1 MAHWFDDLPEV
12 TGGLP
17 LDAAGLQ
24 RWPDRAM
31 DARLHHLRFC
41 PVIASELYQLAR
53 FLPVT
58 VVDQPD
64 GVMVMAD
71 LRPQILRRPAF
82 AEDGSFQRS
91 YRPMVSRL
99 LPFAVTRAGV
109 AIRLQDGLVQPEPD
123 RLPELQ
129 TQISH
134 MLAAQA
140 AGVRML
146 TEAAELLLSEGL
158 LVREGEAPEW
168 RPLPVDQAEEARRA
182 CANLPARPGSFLALR
197 LLAVL
202 EFSHLHR
209 QEHRP
214 AQSDAESLSRLAGR
228 NEALRRQT
236 FLLRDDQLDFS
247 HLAPAIGALMAKD
260 PADVDPATP
269 DPAG

>member
-1 MAHWFDDLPEV
+1 MSHWFDDLPDV
-12 TGGLP
+12 AGGQP

-31 DARLHHLRFC
+31 DGRLHHLRFC
-41 PVIASELYQLAR
+41 PVVAAELYQLAR

-58 VVDQPD
+58 VVEQPD

-71 LRPQILRRPAF
+71 LRPDILRRPAF

-91 YRPMVSRL
+91 YRPQVTRL
-99 LPFAVTRAGV
+99 LPFVATRAGAV
-109 AIRLQDGLVQPEPD
+109 IRLQDSLIQPEPE
-123 RLPELQ
+123 RPAELQ
-129 TQISH
+129 RQLSQ

-146 TEAAELLLSEGL
+146 TEAADLLVSEGVL
-158 LVREGEAPEW
+158 MRQGEGPEW
-168 RPLPVDQAEEARRA
+168 RPFPADRADEARRA
-182 CANLPARPGSFLALR
+182 AGNLPARPGSFLALR

-214 AQSDAESLSRLAGR
+214 AQSDAESLSRLSGR

-236 FLLRDDQLDFS
+236 FLMQDDQLDFS
-247 HLAPAIGALMAKD
+247 QLQPGADSRVLT
-260 PADVDPATP
+260 VS